1 MKNVFF
7 TALLF
12 HLSLGQN
19 LSGQGI
25 WHFTE
30 SPTGHDVACLLS
42 IEGILYAG
50 MGGLGLFKL
59 ATDGNWEACNSG
71 LTDPFP
77 SSIIKKGDYLFVGTY
92 FGGVFRSADGGLN
105 WTPMN
110 EGLEVKEV
118 WSLGVAGD
126 LLLAGTGDGVYFSE
140 DNGAF
145 WKEAAM
151 DVPMAVNKA
160 IYSIQP
166 FGARIVAGSSGSV
179 WVSGDNGQ
187 SWVEDTTGALF
198 DLPVLVPSPDG
209 IELVTGSSGSGVLE
223 TSNAVTNW
231 DVAVVQP
238 VGHSNIRGIV
248 YQGDTKIIATET
260 GGVFQGLEP
269 MNDGLPELLITKI
282 TQHGSRL
289 YAGVGNSGV
298 WIYKPLQLLDWV
310 DLNDH
315 QMEVRLFPNPASTH
329 PVTFSYQLISDEE
342 VSIEIYDEKGAVIAL
357 LERGFR
363 EKGSYE
369 VQFEVSRLQAGT
381 YYCHFKTSTRHVVK
395 TLIVGQ

>member
-1 MKNVFF
+1 MKNIFF

-30 SPTGHDVACLLS
+30 SPTEYYVTCLSS
-42 IEGILYAG
+42 IEGSLYAG
-50 MGGLGLFKL
+50 MSGLGLFKL
-59 ATDGNWEACNSG
+59 NANGNWEACDTG

-77 SSIIKKGDYLFVGTY
+77 SSMIKKGDYLFVGTY
-92 FGGVFRSADGGLN
+92 FGGVFRSADGGQT
-105 WTPMN
+105 WAPMN

-126 LLLAGTGDGVYFSE
+126 LLLAGTVDGVYFSE

-145 WKEAAM
+145 WKEAVMA
-151 DVPMAVNKA
+151 VPMAVSKT

-166 FGARIVAGSSGSV
+166 FGGRVVAGSSGNI
-179 WVSGDNGQ
+179 WLSGDNGQ
-187 SWVEDTTGALF
+187 TWVEDTTGALY
-198 DLPVLVPSPDG
+198 DLLVLVASPDG
-209 IELVTGSSGSGVLE
+209 LELATGSSGSGVLQ
-223 TSNAVTNW
+223 TSNVASNW

-238 VGHSNIRGIV
+238 VEHLSIRGIV
-248 YQGDTKIIATET
+248 YQGNTKIIATET
-260 GGVFQGLEP
+260 GGVFQGTEP
-269 MNDGLPELLITKI
+269 INDGLPELFITKI

-298 WIYKPLQLLDWV
+298 WIYKPLQLIDRV
-310 DLNDH
+310 DLNNH
-315 QMEVRLFPNPASTH
+315 QMEVRLFPNPTSTH
-329 PVTFSYQLISDEE
+329 PVTFSYQLVSDEE

-363 EKGSYE
+363 EKGSHE

-381 YYCHFKTSTRHVVK
+381 YYCHFNTSTRHLVK